1 MINNDLTFI
10 IGMGNFSK
18 LLCSYVI
25 LSKNKLLCL
34 KLFEFVED
42 GEGGAV
48 GVFEGEGDEAAVG
61 FELGD
66 LVVIAVLGHVGPGT

>member
-1 MINNDLTFI
+1 MSYRLETRPACTSSIDQLDAKTAVAFEGYFPTI
-10 IGMGNFSK
+10 
-18 LLCSYVI
+18 LLH
-25 LSKNKLLCL
+25 L
-34 KLFEFVED
+34 VED

-66 LVVIAVLGHVGPGT
+66 LVVIAVLGHVGPGA

>member
-1 MINNDLTFI
+1 MFLRPF
-10 IGMGNFSK
+10 GSK
-18 LLCSYVI
+18 RAKLERLCLKYVI
-25 LSKNKLLCL
+25 MSLSL